1 MRTSRAVRLLRALA
15 LAGMGLL
22 TLATVFAAL
31 YTADSSAGLWAM
43 LLALS
48 LPLLLPLPGM
58 VRGRRRTYA
67 WATLCLLPGLV
78 YGLTEVVANPA
89 ARLPAAVVLFLCV
102 IEFVVLVAFLR
113 ATRPGHE
120 LSPD

>member
-1 MRTSRAVRLLRALA
+1 MRPSRAVRLLRALA
-15 LAGMGLL
+15 VAGMGLL
-22 TLATVFAAL
+22 ILATVFAAL
-31 YTADSSAGLWAM
+31 YTTDTSAGSWAM
-43 LLALS
+43 LLALG

-78 YGLTEVVANPA
+78 YGLTEMVANPA
-89 ARLPAAVVLFLCV
+89 ARWPAAVVLFLCV
-102 IEFVVLVAFLR
+102 VEFVALVACLR
-113 ATRPGHE
+113 VTRPGRE